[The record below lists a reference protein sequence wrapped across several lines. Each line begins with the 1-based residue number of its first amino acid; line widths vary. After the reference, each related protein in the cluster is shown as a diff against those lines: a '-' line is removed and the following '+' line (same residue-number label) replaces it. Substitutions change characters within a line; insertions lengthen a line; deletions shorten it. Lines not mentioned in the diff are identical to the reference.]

1 MKVLATCAALIA
13 TTSILHA
20 QDGDGM
26 GRGVGYSSCALYA
39 KRYAEDPKMADF
51 LFFTWAQ
58 GYMTAANVALAAAGN
73 RYHDLGGSID
83 DQEAHLRRYCSSH
96 PTASY
101 NDAVLDLYASLPL
114 KHKAPFQ

>member
-1 MKVLATCAALIA
+1 MKVMAACAALIA
-13 TTSILHA
+13 TASISQA
-20 QDGDGM
+20 QDGEAM

-39 KRYAEDPKMADF
+39 KRYAENLTMADF

-114 KHKAPFQ
+114 KARSQ

>member
-1 MKVLATCAALIA
+1 MVTGWDAASATRHARYTPSA
-13 TTSILHA
+13 T
-20 QDGDGM
+20 
-26 GRGVGYSSCALYA
+26 R
-39 KRYAEDPKMADF
+39 KDPKMADF

-58 GYMTAANVALAAAGN
+58 GYMTAANVALAAAGS
-73 RYHDLGGSID
+73 RYYDLGGSID